1 MKYANGYSVVFTKT
15 AVDGLPITQFKVG
28 EAPCAISTE
37 LQANPDDQFYL
48 LERENLKKV
57 TVGMATSA
65 KAGGALCSK
74 SKLTD

>member
-1 MKYANGYSVVFTKT
+1 VKYANGYSVVFTKT

-37 LQANPDDQFYL
+37 FQANPDDQFYL
-48 LERENLKKV
+48 LERENLQKV
-57 TVGMATSA
+57 TGMNTSA